1 MKRDCMKD
9 QKKIEEEL
17 KSIIYAYCRKGIT
30 VESISLETRLVE
42 NLGFDSIS
50 IMQLIVEI
58 ENQFGIIFEYNDLN
72 FDTINKYC
80 NLLMYILC
88 KLETFE

>member
-1 MKRDCMKD
+1 M
-9 QKKIEEEL
+9 
-17 KSIIYAYCRKGIT
+17 
-30 VESISLETRLVE
+30 ESISLETRLVE

-80 NLLMYILC
+80 NLIMYILC
-88 KLETFE
+88 KLDTFE

>member
-30 VESISLETRLVE
+30 VESISLETSTS
-42 NLGFDSIS
+42 N
-50 IMQLIVEI
+50 
-58 ENQFGIIFEYNDLN
+58 
-72 FDTINKYC
+72 IN
-80 NLLMYILC
+80 
-88 KLETFE
+88 